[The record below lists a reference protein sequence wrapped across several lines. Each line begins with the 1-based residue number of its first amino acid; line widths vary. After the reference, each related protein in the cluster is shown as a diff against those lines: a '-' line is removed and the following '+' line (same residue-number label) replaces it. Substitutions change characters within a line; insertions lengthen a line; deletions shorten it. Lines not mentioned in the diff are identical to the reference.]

1 MALSGSVQSNFGGAA
16 GDDLG
21 LRIEWSA
28 TQNIVG
34 NYSTV
39 TAEIYLMSNKS
50 WSAVYASANN
60 EVTLNINGNTTSGWQ
75 NAGIGNNTSKW
86 LLSHTVRVYHNADG
100 AKNFSISG
108 SFNLAITYAGAWIGT
123 KYVSDSWTL
132 NTIPRASS
140 ITTKNATTLAE
151 INSADYGQTIRLSI
165 NRASSSFTS
174 TVYAIWNDQIVGI
187 AERIDYEQHN
197 WEIPAWLMDHTP
209 NSANSW
215 GAIYCETFSG
225 ETLLGTTVT
234 WLNAIVP
241 PGVIPVINTS
251 TVTEAVAGLA
261 AQFGAFV
268 QSKSKLALAMT
279 ASGVYS
285 STISAY
291 KITANGSVYGAASAT
306 TAEVVNSGAQNVVFE
321 VTDSRGRKASVIIP
335 ITAQPYTAPSIT
347 SFTAV
352 RADETGAVDDEG
364 TYAKVDYL
372 ATMSPVN
379 GGNTKTLLV
388 RYKKTNEETW
398 SEAVVTNAAFDN
410 LSGGALIPGFDID
423 YAYDVAFVL
432 TDYFNTVSKEAI
444 PPLPTGF
451 TLVNYHPNG
460 KAMAFGEVMNE
471 ESGMNYN
478 LAPKFKKAPT
488 ILAPTSDTEDA
499 VFLNLKRFDET
510 ILGILATG
518 PGGQGLNLHIYD
530 GVALSGT
537 IKIGADGSLFTT
549 GGLTVTGAIEANGI
563 VSKEIPTSA
572 DLNNYQTPGLYHCLT
587 NATAGTI
594 SNVAGAAAFSLF
606 VERHA
611 GIKQTFTRYETGNPA
626 TYIRNYYDGTWGAW
640 HQVAFI

>member
-86 LLSHTVRVYHNADG
+86 LLSHKVRVYHNADG
-100 AKNFSISG
+100 TKNFSISG

-123 KYVSDSWTL
+123 KYVSDTWTL

-151 INSADYGQTIRLSI
+151 INSANYGETIRLSI

-174 TVYAIWNDQIVGI
+174 TVYAVWNDQIVGI
-187 AERIDYEQHN
+187 AERIDYEQHD
-197 WEIPAWLMDHTP
+197 WEIPAWLMDYTP
-209 NSANSW
+209 NAANSW

-225 ETLLGTTVT
+225 DTLLGTTTT
-234 WLNAIVP
+234 WLNAVVP
-241 PGVIPVINTS
+241 PGVIPVIDTA

-268 QSKSKLALAMT
+268 QSKSKLALSMT
-279 ASGVYS
+279 ASGVYR

-306 TAEVVNSGAQNVVFE
+306 TAEVVNSGTQNVVFE
-321 VTDSRGRKASVIIP
+321 VTDSRGRKASLTLP
-335 ITAQPYTAPSIT
+335 ITVQPYTAPRIT

-379 GGNTKTLLV
+379 GGNIKTLTV

-398 SEAVVTNAAFDN
+398 SEATVTNAAFDN

-423 YAYDVAFVL
+423 YAYDVSFVL
-432 TDYFNTVSKEAI
+432 TDYFNTVSKDAI

-460 KAMAFGEVMNE
+460 KAMAFGEVMND

-499 VFLNLKRFDET
+499 AFLNLKRFDET

-518 PGGQGLNLHIYD
+518 PGGQGFNLHIYD

-549 GGLTVTGAIEANGI
+549 GGLTVAGAIESNGI
-563 VSKEIPTSA
+563 VSIEIPTSA
-572 DLNNYQTPGLYHCLT
+572 DLNNYQTPGIYHCMT
-587 NATAGTI
+587 NAIAATVG
-594 SNVAGAAAFSLF
+594 NVPAPAAFSLF
-606 VERHA
+606 VEKHA
-611 GIKQTFTRYETGNPA
+611 GVKQTFTRYEPLNPI
-626 TYIRNYYDGTWGAW
+626 TFIRNYYDGTWGDW
-640 HQVAFI
+640 KQVAFI